1 MATLFAHRDP
11 HSVLVWHQG
20 RPVTR
25 AGFAHAAR
33 QLAQRLPDTTHVI
46 NLCGSR
52 LGFLLGFVAAG
63 LRGQVTVLPHN
74 QSPTA
79 LEAVRAAHPDNH
91 LIDDACLQNL
101 DWDSPADAAFVLDD
115 DATAAILYT
124 SGSTGAP
131 QPQAKTWRTLL
142 LTAELDAQRFLTQ
155 LSLTLLATVPSQHM
169 FGLQTTVLLPLVGD
183 CAVADARPFY
193 PADVRAALTALPA
206 PRALITTPTHLRAC
220 VASKITVPALDF
232 VLCATAPLPLEL
244 AQRCETQWNTS
255 VLEIYGSTEAGT
267 IATRRV
273 TQDASWQLLPG
284 ATLRAED
291 SGWSLHTAHLP
302 QPLPLNDRI
311 ELLGT
316 DRFELLG
323 RDSEQL
329 KIAGKRASLGDLT
342 AALLRVPGVQDGVV
356 FLPTGRERT
365 AALAVA
371 PGLDTAHIL
380 DCMGEAVDAVF
391 LPRPLLLVDRL
402 PRNEV
407 GKLSSAALA
416 QALTQ
421 GLSEA
426 LHGEQP

>member
-63 LRGQVTVLPHN
+63 LRGQITVLPHN
-74 QSPTA
+74 HSPTA

-91 LIDDACLQNL
+91 LIDDACLLEL
-101 DWDSPADAAFVLDD
+101 DWDSLADSMADLMVVLHD

-131 QPQAKTWRTLL
+131 QPQAKTWRTLIR
-142 LTAELDAQRFLTQ
+142 TAELDAQRFLTRP
-155 LSLTLLATVPSQHM
+155 SLTLLATVPSQHM
-169 FGLQTTVLLPLVGD
+169 FGLQTTVMLPLVGD
-183 CAVADARPFY
+183 CAIADARPFY
-193 PADVRAALTALPA
+193 PADVRAVLTALPV

-220 VASKITVPALDF
+220 VASEITVPALDF

-244 AQRCETQWNTS
+244 AQRCEMQWNTS

-273 TQDASWQLLPG
+273 TQDARWQLLPG
-284 ATLRAED
+284 AMLRAEND
-291 SGWSLHTAHLP
+291 HWSLHAAHLP

-316 DRFELLG
+316 DRFALLG

-365 AALAVA
+365 AALVVA

-380 DCMGEAVDAVF
+380 DCMAEAVDAVF
-391 LPRPLLLVDRL
+391 LPRPLLLVERL

-407 GKLSSAALA
+407 GKLNSVALA
-416 QALTQ
+416 QV
-421 GLSEA
+421 LSEA